1 MSHLTMEQLLEL
13 RAPGLEPGQEMV
25 RTHLDECPAC
35 RAEADRLA
43 QRIARLRALP
53 TPRPSRDRFQEVR
66 ARYVAEGRG
75 RRLRALALGAVTLA
89 AAVALAVVMQD
100 GRTAGR
106 QDGRPTGL
114 AAADELQGVMTR
126 SQELE
131 AALRAYNPDGRMLDG
146 RTAGIALRIEDGLGA
161 VDRQLEMLNMMQLGA
176 QDLRREQLRL
186 WRERVGL
193 LDALVDVHLTR
204 ASYAGM

>member
-1 MSHLTMEQLLEL
+1 
-13 RAPGLEPGQEMV
+13 
-25 RTHLDECPAC
+25 
-35 RAEADRLA
+35 
-43 QRIARLRALP
+43 
-53 TPRPSRDRFQEVR
+53 
-66 ARYVAEGRG
+66 
-75 RRLRALALGAVTLA
+75 
-89 AAVALAVVMQD
+89 
-100 GRTAGR
+100 
-106 QDGRPTGL
+106 
-114 AAADELQGVMTR
+114 
-126 SQELE
+126 
-131 AALRAYNPDGRMLDG
+131 MLDG

>member
-13 RAPGLEPGQEMV
+13 RAPGFEPGQETV
-25 RTHLDECPAC
+25 RTHLEECPAC

-53 TPRPSRDRFQEVR
+53 TPRPSRNRFQEVR
-66 ARYVAEGRG
+66 ARYVIERRD
-75 RRLRALALGAVTLA
+75 RRLRALALGALALAASVTLA
-89 AAVALAVVMQD
+89 VVGAGLIPPTQPTRAVAALH
-100 GRTAGR
+100 
-106 QDGRPTGL
+106 
-114 AAADELQGVMTR
+114 DEVEGMMTR

-131 AALRAYNPDGRMLDG
+131 AALRAYDPDGRVLDG
-146 RTAGIALRIEDGLGA
+146 RTAGIALRIEDGLGV
-161 VDRQLEMLNMMQLGA
+161 VDRQLEMLNMMQLGP